1 MLEKKFKNENSCPG
15 PELVHGRDGSPLNL
29 IKHGLERRVLGEEY
43 SELHGV
49 FPADGDDLVL
59 VLQLRE
65 LQVGL
70 LLKVVENSAGSALQ
84 PPVDKVRRY

>member
-1 MLEKKFKNENSCPG
+1 MRVRKKFNNKNSCPV

-49 FPADGDDLVL
+49 FPSDGDDLVV

-65 LQVGL
+65 LQVSL
-70 LLKVVENSAGSALQ
+70 LVRVVENSAGSTL
-84 PPVDKVRRY
+84 